1 MIGAKEMIMHL
12 RCLRCGKAF
21 SMSQDAMAQV
31 GYTKYSYCEKCLR
44 LGLNKLRGDG
54 QDEYLI
60 GIKKEFAARLKPLDG
75 CDEKELAYKT
85 GWNDAI
91 MALNENR
98 PIETNDN
105 KGG

>member
-1 MIGAKEMIMHL
+1 MIMHL
-12 RCLRCGKAF
+12 RCLRCGEAF

-91 MALNENR
+91 MALIENR
-98 PIETNDN
+98 PIETNGN

>member
-1 MIGAKEMIMHL
+1 MIMHL
-12 RCLRCGKAF
+12 RCLRCGEAF

-44 LGLNKLRGDG
+44 LGLDKLRADG

-60 GIKKEFAARLKPLDG
+60 GIKKLAARLKTLDG
-75 CDEKELAYKT
+75 CDEKELVYKT

-91 MALNENR
+91 MALIENR
-98 PIETNDN
+98 PIEINGN